1 MEMSIGSIK
10 NAYNAAVS
18 NPQVQA
24 VANTWNTWRNAHAN
38 IFSED
43 ANKIYSKFPGMGDK
57 YSAVR
62 NAVMGATGGFV
73 GSKAATMALRYEK
86 TAEKVLNPV
95 IQKGIEVTAKAG
107 HAINGKIDDVVERIN
122 KEVELNND
130 ETPIKKA
137 AVKETD
143 KSNRGYEDLGIRQ
156 PDAEKEQ
163 DYFPGS
169 KTINKYC

>member
-1 MEMSIGSIK
+1 MEMSINSIK
-10 NAYNAAVS
+10 NAYNTAAS

-24 VANTWNTWRNAHAN
+24 VANTWNTWKNAHAN

-62 NAVMGATGGFV
+62 NTVMGVTGGFV
-73 GSKAATMALRYEK
+73 GSKAATMALRYGK

-95 IQKGIEVTAKAG
+95 IQKGVEVTAKAG
-107 HAINGKIDDVVERIN
+107 HAINGKIDAVVEHIN

-130 ETPIKKA
+130 ETPIKS
-137 AVKETD
+137 D
-143 KSNRGYEDLGIRQ
+143 KSQRGYEDFGIKQ
-156 PDAEKEQ
+156 FGAKEQ

-169 KTINKYC
+169 KTMNKYGNY